1 MQYNIIQKKS
11 KQELFD
17 LINELKA
24 ELFLLRFKN
33 KTGQQDQTHKIRLV
47 RRDIA
52 KALTALK
59 SLENSHSLIEE
70 KPLKG
75 LKKSTSTTI
84 EKKTKKVSKTKD
96 KEVK

>member
-1 MQYNIIQKKS
+1 MQYSIIQKKS

-33 KTGQQDQTHKIRLV
+33 KTGQQDQTHKIKLV

-52 KALTALK
+52 KALTVLK
-59 SLENSHSLIEE
+59 LLNDGKLIIE
-70 KPLKG
+70 
-75 LKKSTSTTI
+75 KSTKETKI
-84 EKKTKKVSKTKD
+84 KKAKSEPKPTN

>member
-11 KQELFD
+11 KIEVLE

-33 KTGQQDQTHKIRLV
+33 KTGQQDQTHKIKLV

-59 SLENSHSLIEE
+59 QLESGKTVIIKTPKANVGKEVA
-70 KPLKG
+70 KRVPK
-75 LKKSTSTTI
+75 
-84 EKKTKKVSKTKD
+84 EKKDKV
-96 KEVK
+96 VK

>member
-1 MQYNIIQKKS
+1 MQYSTIQKKS
-11 KQELFD
+11 KQELLD

-52 KALTALK
+52 KALT
-59 SLENSHSLIEE
+59 
-70 KPLKG
+70 
-75 LKKSTSTTI
+75 
-84 EKKTKKVSKTKD
+84 
-96 KEVK
+96 

>member
-1 MQYNIIQKKS
+1 MQYNVIQKKS
-11 KQELFD
+11 QQELLE

-33 KTGQQDQTHKIRLV
+33 KTGQQDQTHKIKLV

-59 SLENSHSLIEE
+59 NIDN
-70 KPLKG
+70 PVVVV
-75 LKKSTSTTI
+75 KK
-84 EKKTKKVSKTKD
+84 ETKKVAPKTTTTEKKSVKSKD

>member
-1 MQYNIIQKKS
+1 MQYSIIQKKS
-11 KQELFD
+11 QQELFD

-33 KTGQQDQTHKIRLV
+33 KTGQQDQTHKIKLV

-59 SLENSHSLIEE
+59 NIESGQPVIIKSSSE
-70 KPLKG
+70 KV
-75 LKKSTSTTI
+75 
-84 EKKTKKVSKTKD
+84 KKVKKD
-96 KEVK
+96 KGVK